1 MFHIR
6 FKRSAPTI
14 TGSLLISLAILAGCT
29 VSASPSSSV
38 TPPQF
43 AEPLPAPLEITVAQ
57 LYSEYSED
65 EAAADAKYGREK
77 LPREK
82 LLFNML
88 VVEEVGKNG
97 TTFKSGNVIFTMSYS
112 LRWNIEPGFILNIE
126 GICSG
131 LHGPENL
138 PTIKV
143 SHIESIKG
151 DIGVTSRP
159 AGGY

>member
-6 FKRSAPTI
+6 FKRSALTI

-29 VSASPSSSV
+29 VSASHSSSV

-77 LPREK
+77 L
-82 LLFNML
+82 LFYML

-126 GICSG
+126 GTCSG
-131 LHGPENL
+131 LHGSENL
-138 PTIKV
+138 PVVKV
-143 SHIESIKG
+143 SHIESTKG